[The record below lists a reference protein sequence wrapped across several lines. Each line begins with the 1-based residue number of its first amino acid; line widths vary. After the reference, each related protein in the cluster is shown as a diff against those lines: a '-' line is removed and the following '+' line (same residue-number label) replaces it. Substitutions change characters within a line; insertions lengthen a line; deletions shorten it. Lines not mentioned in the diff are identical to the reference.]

1 MTFLSKLASARSLKL
16 NLAAPLVIVLGT
28 LSTLPASAEPDLD
41 DLSGTVVASAGG
53 KEIHLPLLKADYR
66 VEVDGDVAHV
76 ELTQTF
82 LNPTKL
88 PLNATYLFPLNQK
101 AAIHAMRMD
110 LDGETIVARMKKKE
124 DAEATFEKAK
134 REGKAAALL
143 TQHRPNMFTQDIAHL
158 MPGRPVKVTLEY
170 AQSIPKI
177 DGAYELVMPMVVGPR
192 YEGPGAQA
200 VLKPSQNVEDKRGA
214 EDDGPGY
221 GDTEYPRDGSVSAK
235 PAAFTHSETV
245 SGWKIDRLPA
255 YPKVIGQNAP
265 KEIDPK
271 RVSLE
276 LALKAPMPVSR
287 LSSDTHALEV
297 SSKGD
302 MQTVRFKSGRAID
315 NRDFVLR
322 YEFAAQSDVAAG
334 VSSRYEADG
343 GGYFSLLI
351 EPPKLPA
358 EDMIGQRELVF
369 VLDTSG
375 SMSGQPIEASKT
387 FMTAAIKALRPDD
400 YFRILHFSNDT
411 SQFAGQ
417 AVLATE
423 RNKRQALRF
432 VSSLEAGG
440 GTEINQ
446 AVNTA
451 FDQAQPDNTTRI
463 VVFLTD
469 GYIGDEATVIKSIAS
484 RIGKAR
490 IYAFGVGNSVNRFL
504 LDAMATEGRGYARYV
519 ALGEDAGEAAESLA
533 ANLKTPLLTDI
544 SIDWNGLKV
553 EGQSPVRV
561 PDLFEGGSVRV
572 MGRYTAGGRHTI
584 FINGLV
590 NGHAA
595 RLPLEIDLK
604 SSVDGSAVSSRAL
617 PLIWAREQIFD
628 KERAY
633 TIGGSR
639 DTQLKQEIVDLGL
652 TYSLQTRFTSFVA
665 VSERVVNGAPA
676 TASHRNVPLPQVAG
690 VSANA
695 YPSLN
700 LSGSSAPEPEGI
712 LGVMLVL
719 LAVAARFRRQ
729 LANSFRRLRD
739 RVRGFRSRCEEAKP
753 GELDLALPRTLRRDG
768 WWLET

>member
-1 MTFLSKLASARSLKL
+1 MTFLSKYVSVSS
-16 NLAAPLVIVLGT
+16 LAASLAAVFST
-28 LSTLPASAEPDLD
+28 LSALPAAAEPDLD
-41 DLSGTVVASAGG
+41 DLSGTVVATSGG

-110 LDGETIVARMKKKE
+110 LDGETIVARVKKKE
-124 DAEATFEKAK
+124 DAKATFEKAK

-170 AQSIPKI
+170 AQTVPKI

-192 YEGPGAQA
+192 YEGQGAQSPMQ
-200 VLKPSQNVEDKRGA
+200 VSQNYTDKSA
-214 EDDGPGY
+214 PEDDGPGY
-221 GDTEYPRDGSVSAK
+221 GDPQIAGDVSDSAK
-235 PAAFTHSETV
+235 PAAFKRSAPI
-245 SGWKIDRLPA
+245 SGWQIDKLPA
-255 YPKVIGQNAP
+255 YPEVIGQNAP
-265 KEIDPK
+265 KEIDPR

-297 SSKGD
+297 SSQGD

-322 YEFAAQSDVAAG
+322 YELAAQSDVAAG
-334 VSSRYEADG
+334 VLSRYEADG

-375 SMSGQPIEASKT
+375 SMTGQPIEASKT

-400 YFRILHFSNDT
+400 YFRILRFSNNT
-411 SQFAGQ
+411 SQFAGD

-423 RNKRQALRF
+423 RNKRQALKF

-440 GTEINQ
+440 GTEINR

-451 FDQAQPDNTTRI
+451 FDQVQPDNTTRI

-469 GYIGDEATVIKSIAS
+469 GYIGDEATVISSVAN

-504 LDAMATEGRGYARYV
+504 LDAIATEGRGYARYV

-533 ANLKTPLLTDI
+533 AKLKTPLLTDI

-553 EGQSPVRV
+553 EGQSPARI

-572 MGRYTAGGRHTI
+572 MGRYTSGGRHTI

-633 TIGGSR
+633 TIGGST
-639 DTQLKQEIVDLGL
+639 DKQLQQEIVDLGL

-665 VSERVVNGAPA
+665 VSEKVVNGAPGA
-676 TASHRNVPLPQVAG
+676 TSHRNVPLPQVTG
-690 VSANA
+690 VSTNA

-700 LSGSSAPEPEGI
+700 LSGSSAPEPESLFG
-712 LGVMLVL
+712 LMLVF
-719 LAVAARFRRQ
+719 LAVAARFRHH
-729 LANSFRRLRD
+729 LAKSFRKLRD
-739 RVRGFRSRCEEAKP
+739 RARAFRSRGRDDVS
-753 GELDLALPRTLRRDG
+753 GELDLALPRALRRDG